1 MIQGEHE
8 RDEAVILVIEDDAD
22 VRSMISIL
30 LGLEGYRV
38 STAENGREA
47 LDALHAGVRPDLILV
62 DLMMPVMNG
71 WQFRAEQVRDP
82 SIANIP
88 AVVISGGDRVAEH
101 TKALGAADYL
111 RKPIDLDVLLATV
124 RRYVRV
130 APS

>member
-1 MIQGEHE
+1 VH
-8 RDEAVILVIEDDAD
+8 
-22 VRSMISIL
+22 
-30 LGLEGYRV
+30 
-38 STAENGREA
+38 
-47 LDALHAGVRPDLILV
+47 PDLILV

-71 WQFRAEQVRDP
+71 WQFRAEQMRDP
-82 SIANIP
+82 SISGIP

-124 RRYVRV
+124 QRYVRV